1 MEQLNAEAPAPEMG
15 QAEAT
20 EVGVE
25 TAPAEAPSYEYVDL
39 DGFGDKY
46 VKLKVD
52 GEELDVPLKEALS
65 GYQRQADYT
74 RKTQELA
81 SQRENLQRAATIAE
95 ALERDP
101 MGTLDVLGRYYGANQ
116 PFANQ
121 PQAEPE
127 PEFTDPLERQ
137 VWEMNQ
143 KIQSFEQLQAQ
154 QELEREVSRLQSQYE
169 DFNPVEVITAAL
181 QAGTDNLEA
190 VYKQMAYDK
199 LVREVQTYR
208 QATQVISDEQKS
220 IEEAKRQAA
229 FVAGGASANGSGTE
243 PVGRISSVQDAWLAA
258 KRQAGM

>member
-1 MEQLNAEAPAPEMG
+1 VEQFNADVTAPDSG
-15 QAEAT
+15 QAAT
-20 EVGVE
+20 PEVGE
-25 TAPAEAPSYEYVDL
+25 PATSEAPSYEYVDL

-46 VKLKVD
+46 VKVKID
-52 GEELDVPLKEALS
+52 GEELDVPLSEAVS

-81 SQRENLQRAATIAE
+81 SQRENLQRAATIAD

-121 PQAEPE
+121 QMPEPE

-137 VWEMNQ
+137 VWELNQ
-143 KIQSFEQLQAQ
+143 KIASFEQSQAQ
-154 QELEREVSRLQSQYE
+154 QELEREVSRLQTTYP

-208 QATQVISDEQKS
+208 QATSVMSDQEKAV
-220 IEEAKRQAA
+220 EDAKRQAA
-229 FVAGGASANGSGTE
+229 FVAGGESANGAGTE